1 MYGIIGGSPVDV
13 EVDYKT
19 HRMLGLGGGW
29 PGSDIIGRKVQQ
41 RAAGPGPGP
50 PLAHQPLSTSEQNTK
65 TIASHSTGTV
75 IGPSTPRRFRVHLVT
90 SIKLSIETSNIKFT
104 HQIEIN

>member
-13 EVDYKT
+13 EVDYTT

-41 RAAGPGPGP
+41 SPAGPGP

-104 HQIEIN
+104 HEIEIN

>member
-1 MYGIIGGSPVDV
+1 MYGIIGGSPVDL
-13 EVDYKT
+13 EVDYTT
-19 HRMLGLGGGW
+19 HRMLELVVAGGW

-41 RAAGPGPGP
+41 SPAGPGP

-75 IGPSTPRRFRVHLVT
+75 IGPSTPRWFRVHLVT